1 MASVYTND
9 LRLEEIGSGEQS
21 GTWGDTTNTNL
32 ELIAEGLSFGTE
44 AITTNANTHTSTVA
58 DGASDPARSMYIKY
72 TGALDSDCTITIA
85 PNTLS
90 RVHIIENATTDSG
103 SSGPYNILISQG
115 DGDAKVTI
123 PSGHKKVVYLDGAG
137 SGGVV
142 VDAFTD
148 LNVPSLFVKNPG
160 TGDNSTALLTLQT
173 AEADI
178 AANDVLG
185 KISFQAPD
193 EGTGTD
199 ANLIAAAIQAISEGD
214 FSSSSNATSLAFM
227 TGASEAAT
235 TKFVIASD
243 GSLSTPT
250 LGTSNVRFGVNA
262 GNSIESGGNFNVC
275 VGDEAG
281 TALTTGEGNT
291 LIGGVA
297 GDALTDANFNVA
309 VGKNAL
315 STDTLGSFNTA
326 VGINALESQNFT
338 TATNSFNT
346 AVGSLAGGAVQSGQ
360 SNTLIG
366 AQAGDAI
373 TTAGNNVGVGHNS
386 LGTNILSSKNVAL
399 GTSALKTHNLA
410 TAGDAYNVAVGH
422 QASENE
428 TTGTENTMVGAFAGG
443 LGTLASKSVGV
454 GYSALYRQ
462 NPTTA
467 VDTHNI
473 AIGYNTGSNILTGP
487 ENTLI
492 GGFAGDA
499 LTTGNKNVV
508 VGHNALGGGTT
519 YDGNVAIGYEA
530 LFVADNTDG
539 PDGNN
544 IAIGS
549 SSAVAVTS
557 GIKNVMIGV
566 SCAATLRTGA
576 DNILIGRQADVSA
589 AGSANQITI
598 GPAIACDQD
607 SQVTIGKASNVVKL
621 EFDTDATWTRSS
633 DVRKKKNI
641 ENSTLGLD
649 FVNDLR
655 PVTFEWKPNNEFP
668 KDFTEY
674 SEKNNMTTGVTMHGM
689 IAQEVKSAL
698 DNAEVDNFGGW
709 KEDNDGSQRIAQ
721 DMFIYP
727 LIKAMQELSAQ
738 VDTLK
743 AEIKELKNG
752 TVG

>member
-1 MASVYTND
+1 MS
-9 LRLEEIGSGEQS
+9 
-21 GTWGDTTNTNL
+21 
-32 ELIAEGLSFGTE
+32 
-44 AITTNANTHTSTVA
+44 
-58 DGASDPARSMYIKY
+58 RSR
-72 TGALDSDCTITIA
+72 D
-85 PNTLS
+85 
-90 RVHIIENATTDSG
+90 
-103 SSGPYNILISQG
+103 ISN
-115 DGDAKVTI
+115 V
-123 PSGHKKVVYLDGAG
+123 
-137 SGGVV
+137 
-142 VDAFTD
+142 
-148 LNVPSLFVKNPG
+148 LNQPFAV
-160 TGDNSTALLTLQT
+160 
-173 AEADI
+173 
-178 AANDVLG
+178 
-185 KISFQAPD
+185 
-193 EGTGTD
+193 
-199 ANLIAAAIQAISEGD
+199 
-214 FSSSSNATSLAFM
+214 
-227 TGASEAAT
+227 
-235 TKFVIASD
+235 
-243 GSLSTPT
+243 T
-250 LGTSNVRFGVNA
+250 LGTTNYRAGVNA
-262 GNSIESGGNFNVC
+262 GNSIASGGNNNVC

-281 TALTTGEGNT
+281 TAITTGDGNVA
-291 LIGGVA
+291 IGK
-297 GDALTDANFNVA
+297 DALKTEDTTSFNVA
-309 VGKNAL
+309 VGSDAL
-315 STDTLGSFNTA
+315 KTA
-326 VGINALESQNFT
+326 N
-338 TATNSFNT
+338 
-346 AVGSLAGGAVQSGQ
+346 
-360 SNTLIG
+360 
-366 AQAGDAI
+366 
-373 TTAGNNVGVGHNS
+373 TAGN
-386 LGTNILSSKNVAL
+386 
-399 GTSALKTHNLA
+399 
-410 TAGDAYNVAVGH
+410 AYSVAVGH
-422 QASENE
+422 KASEAE
-428 TTGTENTMVGAFAGG
+428 TLGIENTMVGAFAGG

>member
-1 MASVYTND
+1 MVSVYTND

-123 PSGHKKVVYLDGAG
+123 PKGHKKVVYLDGAG

-214 FSSSSNATSLAFM
+214 FSSSSNATSLNFM
-227 TGASEAAT
+227 TGASEAAA
-235 TKFVIASD
+235 TKMTLTSGGNLTVTGVGTFASLD
-243 GSLSTPT
+243 ISGDIDVD
-250 LGTSNVRFGVNA
+250 GTSNLDIIDVDGAANFAATVTFADGVNIITASA
-262 GNSIESGGNFNVC
+262 GTANVRLGSNAGTSIESGGNNNVC
-275 VGDEAG
+275 IGDESG
-281 TALTTGEGNT
+281 TSLTTGDENTFVGHASGDAVDRGHNNVAIGKNALSAEVFGCRSVAIGHAALFSQTFSSETNALNVAIGFSSGAAIISGQNNT
-291 LIGGVA
+291 LIGGSAGGAINTGDQNTIVGTNA
-297 GDALTDANFNVA
+297 GDALN
-309 VGKNAL
+309 
-315 STDTLGSFNTA
+315 
-326 VGINALESQNFT
+326 
-338 TATNSFNT
+338 
-346 AVGSLAGGAVQSGQ
+346 
-360 SNTLIG
+360 
-366 AQAGDAI
+366 
-373 TTAGNNVGVGHNS
+373 
-386 LGTNILSSKNVAL
+386 
-399 GTSALKTHNLA
+399 
-410 TAGDAYNVAVGH
+410 
-422 QASENE
+422 
-428 TTGTENTMVGAFAGG
+428 
-443 LGTLASKSVGV
+443 
-454 GYSALYRQ
+454 
-462 NPTTA
+462 
-467 VDTHNI
+467 
-473 AIGYNTGSNILTGP
+473 
-487 ENTLI
+487 
-492 GGFAGDA
+492 
-499 LTTGNKNVV
+499 TGNKNVA
-508 VGHNALGGGTT
+508 VGRDALTGGTT
-519 YDGNVAIGYEA
+519 YDGNTAIGWQA
-530 LFVADNTDG
+530 LKVADNTSG
-539 PDGNN
+539 ADGNN
-544 IAIGS
+544 VAIGADAAS
-549 SSAVAVTS
+549 AVTS
-557 GIKNVMIGV
+557 GIKNVLIGV
-566 SCAATLRTGA
+566 SCAAALRTGGG
-576 DNILIGRQADVSA
+576 NVMIGQGTNVSA
-589 AGSANQITI
+589 AAAENQITI
-598 GPAIACDQD
+598 GQAIACDQD
-607 SQVTIGKASNVVKL
+607 SQVTIGKTSNVVKL

-752 TVG
+752 